1 MPRKLILSLTDTDLE
16 SAIVAESD
24 KTGESLQAVIIRRL
38 AKSYK
43 LAVEPP
49 KQGWVKGKKRKT
61 PIP

>member
-1 MPRKLILSLTDTDLE
+1 MPRKLLLSMNDTALE

-43 LAVEPP
+43 ITVEPP
-49 KQGWVKGKKRKT
+49 RQGWVKGRKRKSE
-61 PIP
+61 